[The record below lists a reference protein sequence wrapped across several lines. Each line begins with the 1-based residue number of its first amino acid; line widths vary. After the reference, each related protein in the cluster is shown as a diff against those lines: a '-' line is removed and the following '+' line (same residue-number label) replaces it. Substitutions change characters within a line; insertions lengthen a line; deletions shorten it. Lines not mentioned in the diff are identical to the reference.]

1 MQIAV
6 NQLDMFLLYLN
17 RKVKVRK
24 INELFE

>member
-1 MQIAV
+1 VQIAV